1 MDTSA
6 AIFEIIFN
14 DTTVPV
20 RELSISG
27 NRPMFMVPMQDG
39 KPLVITTA
47 TSATGEVFWTS
58 VPEGKQALAQSI
70 GKLIEDHF
78 RKTN

>member
-1 MDTSA
+1 MAYPPDV
-6 AIFEIIFN
+6 FEIIFN

-20 RELSISG
+20 RELNISG
-27 NRPMFMVPMQDG
+27 RPMFMIAMQDG

-47 TSATGEVFWTS
+47 TSAEGQVFWTS

-70 GKLIEDHF
+70 GELIEAHF
-78 RKTN
+78 KKTN

>member
-1 MDTSA
+1 MTYSPDV
-6 AIFEIIFN
+6 FEIIFN
-14 DTTVPV
+14 DKTVLV
-20 RELSISG
+20 RELTISG
-27 NRPMFMVPMQDG
+27 RPMFMIRLQDG

-47 TSATGEVFWTS
+47 TSAEGQVFWTS

-70 GKLIEDHF
+70 GKLIEAHF

>member
-6 AIFEIIFN
+6 AVFEIIFN

-20 RELSISG
+20 RELNVAG
-27 NRPMFMVPMQDG
+27 NRPMFLVPMPDG
-39 KPLVITTA
+39 KPLVLTTA

-58 VPEGKQALAQSI
+58 VPEGKQALAQRI
-70 GKLIEDHF
+70 GKLIEAHF

>member
-1 MDTSA
+1 MAVA
-6 AIFEIIFN
+6 ADVFEVIFN
-14 DTTVPV
+14 DRTVPV
-20 RELSISG
+20 HELTIPG
-27 NRPMFMVPMQDG
+27 RPMFMIQMEDG

-47 TSATGEVFWTS
+47 TSAEGQVFWTS

-70 GKLIEDHF
+70 GKLIEAHF

>member
-1 MDTSA
+1 MAYPPDV
-6 AIFEIIFN
+6 FEIIFN
-14 DTTVPV
+14 DKTVLV
-20 RELSISG
+20 RELTISG
-27 NRPMFMVPMQDG
+27 RPMFMIQMQDG

-47 TSATGEVFWTS
+47 TSAEGKVFWTS

-70 GKLIEDHF
+70 GKLIEAHF